1 MPLLA
6 LTATLACGQL
16 GTDLDQLV
24 ALEVFLPDSGR
35 IEVGDTLQPAARALN
50 GRGDPVT
57 GPIYWNSLDTGLVV
71 LDSAS
76 GLSYGRAVGTA
87 RLQARAPGLRSNPE
101 NVFVLARLDS
111 ASAAGPIRDT
121 VTLSA
126 PDSVSGDLVVKAW
139 AGTRGALGRPVVYVA
154 AIYPAG
160 ATTVKFVPRD
170 TVQTN
175 AGGTA
180 VAQLRFVTAPL
191 PDSVVVTAAVRRPN
205 GTHVPGSPVTFVVE
219 FRP

>member
-1 MPLLA
+1 MLPA
-6 LTATLACGQL
+6 LTAALACGQL
-16 GTDLDQLV
+16 GTDLDRVV

-139 AGTRGALGRPVVYVA
+139 AGTSGAPGRPVVYAAA

-170 TVQTN
+170 TLQTS
-175 AGGTA
+175 ASGTTA
-180 VAQLRFVTAPL
+180 AQLRFLTGPR

-205 GTHVPGSPVTFVVE
+205 GTPVPGSPVTFVVE

>member
-1 MPLLA
+1 VVPALA
-6 LTATLACGQL
+6 AALACGQL
-16 GTDLDQLV
+16 GTDLDRVV

-57 GPIYWNSLDTGLVV
+57 GQIYWNSLDTGLVV

-76 GLSYGRAVGTA
+76 GLSYGKAVGTA
-87 RLQARAPGLRSNPE
+87 RLQARVPGLRSNPE

-111 ASAAGPIRDT
+111 ATAAGPTRDT

-126 PDSVSGDLVVKAW
+126 PDSVSGDLLVKAW
-139 AGTRGALGRPVVYVA
+139 AGTSGAPGRPVVYAA

-170 TVQTN
+170 TLQTT
-175 AGGTA
+175 AGGTTA
-180 VAQLRFVTAPL
+180 AQLRFLTGPR

-205 GTHVPGSPVTFVVE
+205 GTPVPGSPVTFVVE